1 MKKFA
6 LFILGSIAAIVLLAN
21 LGPLIGL
28 AISLG
33 LLYLVVKKFLKAEAS
48 SGKIIWAILGCIVLA
63 ITVANLPAIIG
74 IAAAYVLYV
83 IYKNWNSKKENE
95 IESKNESQSDPFTN
109 FEKQW
114 AELKNY

>member
-1 MKKFA
+1 MKKFG
-6 LFILGSIAAIVLLAN
+6 LFILGFIAAIVLLAN
-21 LGPLIGL
+21 LGPMLGL

-33 LLYLVVKKFLKAEAS
+33 LLYLVVKQFLKAEAS
-48 SGKIIWAILGCIVLA
+48 SGKIIWAILGFIILA
-63 ITVANLPAIIG
+63 ITIANLPAIIG
-74 IAAAYVLYV
+74 IVAAYVLYV

-95 IESKNESQSDPFTN
+95 IESESESQSDPFTH